1 MNQDPRNIFVNN
13 RTNYAE
19 QTPNNGATTTAGQNA
34 SPNSTFADEQG
45 ASCAGQSTNQQGNV
59 DQRIAQMQALAQK
72 YQREG
77 EGQLIRDIVSN
88 VIAEKAKGNLSNQQL
103 ITFANRVMPL
113 LNTDQ
118 KSRLQ
123 GLLDELLK
131 L

>member
-13 RTNYAE
+13 RTNYVE
-19 QTPNNGATTTAGQNA
+19 ETSSNTTPTAGQNT
-34 SPNSTFADEQG
+34 SQNTTFAHEKG
-45 ASCAGQSTNQQGNV
+45 ATCAGQSTNQQENV

-113 LNTDQ
+113 LNADQ

-123 GLLDELLK
+123 GLLEELLK